1 MTVIEPTGATIP
13 GVTHHRTRL
22 NGVDLHYVTA
32 GSSRDSGSSGAGGVT
47 GSTILLVHGWPESW
61 WAFRALIP
69 LLAESHHVVAV
80 DLRGFGDSGN
90 STTGTDNTA
99 DFSEQAFADDLHELV
114 AHLGGGPVHLVAQDI
129 SGGLAFRF
137 AATHPDEVLSFT
149 AIESSLAGFGLEA
162 LADVNAHGSW
172 HVGFLGTPGIP
183 SLLLPGRERALLA
196 DWAYPMMNAT
206 DGAILPADLDEFVR
220 TYSRPGAWRGTEGL
234 YRSLFTDAGAT
245 KTLVETSPLTV
256 PVLTVDGANAPF
268 TELSFRPVAA
278 GDFTAIRID
287 GVGHLVAQE
296 APAALAEALLGF
308 TDGID
313 RGDRA
318 GGSHPRQ

>member
-1 MTVIEPTGATIP
+1 MTVVPPAGATIT

-32 GSSRDSGSSGAGGVT
+32 GST
-47 GSTILLVHGWPESW
+47 GSTVLLVHGWPETW
-61 WAFRALIP
+61 WAFRALVP
-69 LLAESHHVVAV
+69 LLAKTHHVVAV
-80 DLRGFGDSGN
+80 DLRGFGDSDTN
-90 STTGTDNTA
+90 DPEDIDDPDNTDA
-99 DFSEQAFADDLHELV
+99 SDFDEQAFADDLHELV
-114 AHLGGGPVHLVAQDI
+114 QHLGVGRVHLVAQDV

-137 AATHPDEVLSFT
+137 AATHPDEVRSFT

-162 LADVNAHGSW
+162 LADVSAHGSW

-183 SLLLPGRERALLA
+183 SLLLPGRERELLA
-196 DWAYPMMNAT
+196 EWAYPMMNAT
-206 DGAILPADLDEFVR
+206 DGAILPADLDEFLR

-234 YRSLFTDAGAT
+234 YRSLFTDDGAT
-245 KTLVETSPLTV
+245 TALAEASPLTV
-256 PVLTVDGANAPF
+256 PVLTIDGANAPF

-278 GDFTAIRID
+278 ADFTAIRID

-308 TDGID
+308 MGRID
-313 RGDRA
+313 RSDRS
-318 GGSHPRQ
+318 GRSGSHPRE